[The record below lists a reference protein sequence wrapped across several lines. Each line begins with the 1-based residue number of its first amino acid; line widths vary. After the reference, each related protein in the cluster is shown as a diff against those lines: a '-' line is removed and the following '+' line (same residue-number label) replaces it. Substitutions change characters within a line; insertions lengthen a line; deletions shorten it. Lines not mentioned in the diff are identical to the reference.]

1 MTKKI
6 LVTGS
11 EGYIGQHLCS
21 LLERRDF
28 DVHKL
33 DSYIEEPGAYK
44 FKVDLRKPQDI
55 KSSGVMCNDYDT
67 IIHLAALVQ
76 VGQSVEYPTAYY
88 NTNINGTN
96 WLRNIVP
103 HKKFIFASTGA
114 AEGMASPYA
123 ISKRVAEQ
131 MLIEQ
136 EPNCTIFRFYNVIG
150 SDGFEPTN
158 PDGLFYNLIQS
169 IETGEF
175 TIYGNDYDTKDGTAI
190 REYVHVMDVCRALM
204 EAIDNPSTSRFE
216 NLAYCD
222 TRTVK
227 EIAQTFFKVNGVNC
241 DIKYAPRRP
250 GDLESCY
257 LENPSPFMKRKYT
270 YEEMLKWKPL
280 NLPE

>member
-21 LLERRDF
+21 ILEKQ
-28 DVHKL
+28 DVDLHKL
-33 DSYIEEPGAYK
+33 DSCIVEPGAYK
-44 FKVDLRKPQDI
+44 FEVDLRKPQDI
-55 KSSGVMCNDYDT
+55 RQSGVIYNEYDA

-123 ISKRVAEQ
+123 ISKRVAED
-131 MLIEQ
+131 MLREQ
-136 EPNCTIFRFYNVIG
+136 DPNATIFRFYNVIG
-150 SDGFEPTN
+150 SEGFEPTN
-158 PDGLFYNLIQS
+158 PDGLFYKLIQAL
-169 IETGEF
+169 ETGKF
-175 TIYGNDYDTKDGTAI
+175 TIYGSDYDTKDGTAV
-190 REYVHVMDVCRALM
+190 REYVHVMDICRALIM
-204 EAIDNPSTSRFE
+204 AIDTPSKNHIE
-216 NLAYCD
+216 NLAYGD

-227 EIAQTFFKVNGVNC
+227 EIAEIFFKVNGVNC
-241 DIKYAPRRP
+241 DLEYGPRRP
-250 GDLESCY
+250 GDLEACY
-257 LENPSPFMKRKYT
+257 LEHPSPFMKRNYT
-270 YEEMLKWKPL
+270 YEEMMQWKP
-280 NLPE
+280 

>member
-21 LLERRDF
+21 ILEQRDF

-44 FKVDLRKPQDI
+44 FEVDLRKPKDI
-55 KSSGVMCNDYDT
+55 RSSGVMFNEYDT

-123 ISKRVAEQ
+123 ISKRVAED

-175 TIYGNDYDTKDGTAI
+175 TIYGNDYDTKDGTAV
-190 REYVHVMDVCRALM
+190 REYVHVMDVCRALI

-257 LENPSPFMKRKYT
+257 LEDPSPFMKRNYT
-270 YEEMLKWKPL
+270 YEEMLKWKP
-280 NLPE
+280 

>member
-1 MTKKI
+1 MTEKLWKV

-21 LLERRDF
+21 ALEKHYIE
-28 DVHKL
+28 VHKL
-33 DSYIEEPGAYK
+33 DSYIAEPGTHKYE
-44 FKVDLRKPQDI
+44 VDLRKPQDI
-55 KSSGVMCNDYDT
+55 RSSGVMLHEYDA
-67 IIHLAALVQ
+67 IIHLAALVR

-123 ISKRVAEQ
+123 ISKRVAED

-136 EPNCTIFRFYNVIG
+136 EPDCTIFRFYNVIG
-150 SDGFEPTN
+150 SEGFEPTN

-169 IETGEF
+169 IETGKF
-175 TIYGNDYDTKDGTAI
+175 TIYGNDYDTKDGTAV
-190 REYVHVMDVCRALM
+190 REYVHVMDICRALM
-204 EAIDNPSTSRFE
+204 KAIDTPSENRIE
-216 NLAYCD
+216 NLAYGD

-227 EIAQTFFKVNGVNC
+227 EIAQTFFEVNDVEC
-241 DIKYAPRRP
+241 EIEYAPRRS
-250 GDLESCY
+250 GDLEACY
-257 LENPSPFMKRKYT
+257 LENPSPFMIRNYT
-270 YEEMLKWKPL
+270 YEEMLKWKP
-280 NLPE
+280 

>member
-21 LLERRDF
+21 LLEQRDF

-44 FKVDLRKPQDI
+44 FKVDLRKPKDI
-55 KSSGVMCNDYDT
+55 RSSGVMHNEYDT

-150 SDGFEPTN
+150 SEGFPATN
-158 PDGLFYNLIQS
+158 PDGLFYNLVQAM
-169 IETGEF
+169 ETGKI
-175 TIYGNDYDTKDGTAI
+175 TIYGDDYDTKDGTAV
-190 REYVHVMDVCRALM
+190 REYVHVMDVCRALI

-216 NLAYCD
+216 NLAYND

-227 EIAQTFFKVNGVNC
+227 EIVQTFIEVNKVDCQVE
-241 DIKYAPRRP
+241 YAPRRP
-250 GDLESCY
+250 GDLEACY
-257 LENPSPFMKRKYT
+257 LENPSPFMKRNYT
-270 YEEMLKWKPL
+270 YEEMLKWKP
-280 NLPE
+280 

>member
-1 MTKKI
+1 MTRKI

-21 LLERRDF
+21 LLEKQDF
-28 DVHKL
+28 DIHKL
-33 DSYIEEPGAYK
+33 DSYIPEPGPYK
-44 FKVDLRKPQDI
+44 FEVDLRKPQDI
-55 KSSGVMCNDYDT
+55 RQSGVMYNNYEA

-150 SDGFEPTN
+150 SEGFPATN
-158 PDGLFYNLIQS
+158 PDGLFYNLVQS
-169 IETGEF
+169 LETKQM
-175 TIYGNDYDTKDGTAI
+175 TIYGCDYDTRDGTAV
-190 REYVHVMDVCRALM
+190 REYIHVMDICRALL
-204 EAIDNPSTSRFE
+204 EAIDTPSTNRIE
-216 NLAYCD
+216 NLAYND

-227 EIAQTFFKVNGVNC
+227 EIVQLFYKVNNTLESSI
-241 DIKYAPRRP
+241 DIEYAPKRE
-250 GDLESCY
+250 GDLESMY
-257 LENPSPFMKRKYT
+257 LENPSPFMKRNYS
-270 YEEMLKWKPL
+270 YEEMLKWNP
-280 NLPE
+280 

>member
-21 LLERRDF
+21 LLEQRDF

-55 KSSGVMCNDYDT
+55 KSSGVMYNDYDT

-96 WLRNIVP
+96 WLRNIVS

-114 AEGMASPYA
+114 AEGMTSPYA

-169 IETGEF
+169 IKTGEF

-190 REYVHVMDVCRALM
+190 REYVHVMDVCRALI

-250 GDLESCY
+250 GDLEACY

>member
-21 LLERRDF
+21 LLKQRDF

-44 FKVDLRKPQDI
+44 FKVDLRKPKDI
-55 KSSGVMCNDYDT
+55 RSSGVMHNEYDT

-150 SDGFEPTN
+150 SEGFPATN
-158 PDGLFYNLIQS
+158 PDGLFYNLVQAM
-169 IETGEF
+169 ETGKI
-175 TIYGNDYDTKDGTAI
+175 TIYGDDYDTKDGTAV
-190 REYVHVMDVCRALM
+190 REYVHVMDVCRALI

-216 NLAYCD
+216 NLAYND

-227 EIAQTFFKVNGVNC
+227 EIVQTFIEVNKVDCQVE
-241 DIKYAPRRP
+241 YAPRRP
-250 GDLESCY
+250 GDLEACY
-257 LENPSPFMKRKYT
+257 LENPSPFMKRNYT
-270 YEEMLKWKPL
+270 YEEMLKWKP
-280 NLPE
+280 

>member
-21 LLERRDF
+21 MLEKQ
-28 DVHKL
+28 DVDLHKL
-33 DSYIEEPGAYK
+33 DSCIVEPGPYK
-44 FKVDLRKPQDI
+44 FEVDLRRPQDI
-55 KSSGVMCNDYDT
+55 RQSGVIYNQYDA

-123 ISKRVAEQ
+123 ISKRVAED
-131 MLIEQ
+131 MLREQ
-136 EPNCTIFRFYNVIG
+136 EPDCTIFRFYNVIG
-150 SDGFEPTN
+150 SEGFEPTN
-158 PDGLFYNLIQS
+158 PDGLFYKLIQAS
-169 IETGEF
+169 ETGKF
-175 TIYGNDYDTKDGTAI
+175 TIYGSDYDTKDGTAV
-190 REYVHVMDVCRALM
+190 REYVHVMDICRALIM
-204 EAIDNPSTSRFE
+204 AIDTPSKNHIE
-216 NLAYCD
+216 NLAYGD

-227 EIAQTFFKVNGVNC
+227 EIAQIFFRVNGINC
-241 DIKYAPRRP
+241 NVEYGPRRP
-250 GDLESCY
+250 GDLEACY
-257 LENPSPFMKRKYT
+257 LEDPSPFMQRNYT
-270 YEEMLKWKPL
+270 YEKMMQWKP
-280 NLPE
+280 

>member
-1 MTKKI
+1 LK
-6 LVTGS
+6 
-11 EGYIGQHLCS
+11 Q
-21 LLERRDF
+21 RDF

-33 DSYIEEPGAYK
+33 DSYVEEPGVYK

-55 KSSGVMCNDYDT
+55 RSSGVMHNEYDT

-150 SDGFEPTN
+150 SEGFPATN
-158 PDGLFYNLIQS
+158 PDGLFYNLVQAM
-169 IETGEF
+169 ETGKI
-175 TIYGNDYDTKDGTAI
+175 TIYGDDYDTKDGTAV
-190 REYVHVMDVCRALM
+190 REYVHVMDVCRALI

-216 NLAYCD
+216 NLAYND

-227 EIAQTFFKVNGVNC
+227 EIVQTFIKVNKVNC
-241 DIKYAPRRP
+241 QVEYAPRRP

-257 LENPSPFMKRKYT
+257 LENPSPFMKRNYT
-270 YEEMLKWKPL
+270 YEEMLKWNP
-280 NLPE
+280 